1 MAHMDG
7 GYRIWIFCVNTT
19 KRDKISRSVD
29 KEILFGDV
37 RTSARG

>member
-1 MAHMDG
+1 MAHMDRR
-7 GYRIWIFCVNTT
+7 YRVWIFCINTT

-37 RTSARG
+37 RTSAGG